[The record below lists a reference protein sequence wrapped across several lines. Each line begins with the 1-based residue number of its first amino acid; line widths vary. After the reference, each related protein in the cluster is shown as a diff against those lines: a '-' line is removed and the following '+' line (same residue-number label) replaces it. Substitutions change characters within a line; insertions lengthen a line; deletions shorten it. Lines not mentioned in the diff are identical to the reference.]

1 MNRIPITEAR
11 RLAELAK
18 AETVVVFTFTDEQFS
33 AVSYGTTK
41 AKCAD
46 AAKWLDR
53 IADDLKTGQ
62 MPAPGAMIFDGTI
75 TQD

>member
-1 MNRIPITEAR
+1 MKKIAISEAR
-11 RLAELAK
+11 RLAERAG
-18 AETVVVFTFTDEQFS
+18 AATIVVFAFTGDQFS

-53 IADDLKTGQ
+53 IANDLKSGELS
-62 MPAPGAMIFDGTI
+62 APGADGFDGAI
-75 TQD
+75 MQD